1 MKRKED
7 NMEKTEKP
15 YVIDMD
21 AVLILCELA
30 QLLLSEINNT
40 GNEYTAFNN
49 PMCFMEVVP
58 KIKKDS

>member
-1 MKRKED
+1 
-7 NMEKTEKP
+7 MEKTEKP

-30 QLLLSEINNT
+30 QLLLSEINDAENK
-40 GNEYTAFNN
+40 YTAFND

-58 KIKKDS
+58 KIQKDS